1 MFIGRE
7 RELALLEQCYDSN
20 KLECA
25 VVYGRRRV
33 GKTTL
38 IAQFVKDKPHVMFAA
53 LDNSLDNNLRA
64 FSSAIALAEHPDLT
78 EERTAFPVYDSFS
91 DALNRVFAMAQ
102 DKPMVLVIDEY
113 PYLAN
118 ADPSASS
125 VLQHAIDAHL
135 SNRNLMIILSGS
147 SMSFMERQ
155 VLGYKSPL
163 YGRRTASLKIEP
175 FDYLSSLQF
184 IPNMSAEDGAVVYGL
199 TNGIPQYLIQFNDSM
214 SLQDN
219 IARNMLT
226 NGCYLL
232 DEPDNLMKQ
241 ELRKPA
247 EYNNIIEA
255 IAHGASRLNEIAGA
269 TGIVSGTATKY
280 LDNLI
285 DLGIVTKETPFG
297 NPKTRR
303 PLYSITDSFFRFW
316 YRYVPQNLPL
326 IHSGRPDIAARLI
339 MDELPRF
346 MGPVFERMCTQWL
359 WHVNDTNQLPFLITN
374 ARRWWGSN
382 PTTKQQEEI
391 DIVASTIDPDAAL
404 FCECKWRNKPTGME
418 ELHTLQSRSQL
429 LPYQQRRY
437 MLFSK
442 AGFTEELQQYANTD
456 ETIQLVS
463 FENMTR

>member
-1 MFIGRE
+1 MFVGRE
-7 RELALLEQCYDSN
+7 RELSLLEQCYGSD

-64 FSSAIALAEHPDLT
+64 FSSAIALAEHPDPA
-78 EERTAFPVYDSFS
+78 EARTAFPVYGSFS
-91 DALNRVFAMAQ
+91 DALDRVFAMAQ
-102 DKPMVLVIDEY
+102 DGPMVLVIDEY
-113 PYLAN
+113 PYLAA

-135 SNRNLMIILSGS
+135 QNRNLMIILSGS

-155 VLGYKSPL
+155 VLGYQSPL
-163 YGRRTASLKIEP
+163 YGRRTVSLKIEP
-175 FDYLSSLQF
+175 FGYRPSRQF
-184 IPNMSAEDGAVVYGL
+184 VPNMSMEDSAVVYGL
-199 TNGIPQYLIQFNDSM
+199 TNGIPQYLIQFDDAL

-219 IARNMLT
+219 ITRNVLT

-247 EYNNIIEA
+247 EYNNVIEA
-255 IAHGASRLNEIAGA
+255 IARGASRLNEIAGA

-285 DLGIVTKETPFG
+285 DLGIVAKETPFG

-303 PLYSITDSFFRFW
+303 PLYGIADSFFRFW

-346 MGPVFERMCTQWL
+346 MGPVFERMCAQWL
-359 WHVNDTNQLPFLITN
+359 WHVNDTDRLPFLV
-374 ARRWWGSN
+374 ADAGRWWGSD
-382 PTTKQQEEI
+382 PATKRQEEI
-391 DIVASTIDPDAAL
+391 DIVAGTVDPDAAL
-404 FCECKWRNKPTGME
+404 FCECKWRNKSTGME
-418 ELHTLQSRSQL
+418 ELHTLQRRSEL
-429 LPYQQRRY
+429 LPYRQRQY

-442 AGFTEELQQYANTD
+442 SGFTEELQQHAD
-456 ETIQLVS
+456 SEETVRLVS
-463 FENMTR
+463 FEEMMR

>member
-1 MFIGRE
+1 MFVGRE
-7 RELALLEQCYDSN
+7 RELALLEQCYGSD

-38 IAQFVKDKPHVMFAA
+38 IAEFVKNKPHVMFAA

-64 FSSAIALAEHPDLT
+64 FSSAIALAEHPDVG
-78 EERTAFPVYDSFS
+78 EGRPAFPVYDSFS

-102 DKPMVLVIDEY
+102 EGPLVLVIDEY
-113 PYLAN
+113 PYLAA

-135 SNRNLMIILSGS
+135 RDRNLMIILSGS
-147 SMSFMERQ
+147 SMSFMEHQ

-163 YGRRTASLKIEP
+163 YGRRTVSLKIEP
-175 FDYLSSLQF
+175 FDYRSSRRF
-184 IPNMSAEDGAVVYGL
+184 VPNMGMEDSAVVYGL
-199 TNGIPQYLIQFNDSM
+199 TNGIPQYLIQFDDALG
-214 SLQDN
+214 LQDN
-219 IARNMLT
+219 IARNVLT

-255 IAHGASRLNEIAGA
+255 IARGSSRLNEIAGA

-285 DLGIVTKETPFG
+285 DLGIVEKETPFG

-303 PLYSITDSFFRFW
+303 PLYSIADSFFRFW

-326 IHSGRPDIAARLI
+326 IHSGRPDIAARLV

-346 MGPVFERMCTQWL
+346 MGPVFERMCMQWL
-359 WHVNDTNQLPFLITN
+359 WQVNDTDRLPLLITN
-374 ARRWWGSN
+374 MGRWWGSD
-382 PTTKQQEEI
+382 PKTRRQEEI
-391 DIVASTIDPDAAL
+391 DIVAGSIDPDTAL
-404 FCECKWRNKPTGME
+404 FCECKWRNKPTGMD
-418 ELHTLQSRSQL
+418 ELRTLQHRSML
-429 LPYQQRRY
+429 LPYRERQY

-442 AGFTEELQQYANTD
+442 SGFTEELQRYAD
-456 ETIQLVS
+456 EEETVRLVS
-463 FENMTR
+463 FEEMAR

>member
-1 MFIGRE
+1 MFVGRE
-7 RELALLEQCYDSN
+7 RELALLEQCYDSD

-38 IAQFVKDKPHVMFAA
+38 IAEFVKDKPHVMFAA
-53 LDNSLDNNLRA
+53 LDNSLENNLRA
-64 FSSAIALAEHPDLT
+64 FSSAIALAEHPDLAQG
-78 EERTAFPVYDSFS
+78 RPAFPVYDSFS
-91 DALNRVFAMAQ
+91 DALDRVFTMAQ
-102 DKPMVLVIDEY
+102 TGPIVLVIDEY
-113 PYLAN
+113 PYLAA

-135 SNRNLMIILSGS
+135 DNRNVMIILSGS
-147 SMSFMERQ
+147 SMSFMEHQ

-163 YGRRTASLKIEP
+163 YGRRTVSLKIEP
-175 FDYLSSLQF
+175 FDYLSSRGF
-184 IPNMSAEDGAVVYGL
+184 VPRMTAEDSAVVYGL
-199 TNGIPQYLIQFNDSM
+199 TNGIPQYLIQFDDAL

-219 IARNMLT
+219 VARKMLT

-255 IAHGASRLNEIAGA
+255 IARGSSRLNEIAGV
-269 TGIVSGTATKY
+269 TGIVSGTASKY

-285 DLGIVTKETPFG
+285 DLGIVAKETPFG

-303 PLYSITDSFFRFW
+303 PLYHIADSFFRFW

-326 IHSGRPDIAARLI
+326 INSGRPDIAARLI

-346 MGPVFERMCTQWL
+346 MGPVFERMCVQWL
-359 WHVNDTNQLPFLITN
+359 WRVNDTDRLPFLVTS
-374 ARRWWGSN
+374 AGRWWGSD
-382 PTTKQQEEI
+382 PATKRQEEI
-391 DIVASTIDPDAAL
+391 DIIAGTVDTDAAL

-418 ELHTLQSRSQL
+418 ELRTLQHRSLL
-429 LPYQQRRY
+429 LPYSQRRY

-442 AGFTEELQQYANTD
+442 SGFTEELQRHAD
-456 ETIQLVS
+456 EETTVRLVS
-463 FENMTR
+463 FEEMTQ